1 MNSVCR
7 SSLFIATLL
16 TSQIVGQEM
25 PARTTTVGVPLSGG
39 NAHDNQQATDVNRQA
54 SAGRLKPVLQQDAA
68 RPTSFA
74 SDNLTYAFQESPIVN
89 SPALEQPR
97 LRLFQPAPPP
107 HPVEEWLKPTFQMR
121 GRIETD
127 AIVAAQSAESQ
138 AIIGDLQNGYGL
150 RRMRLGAQ
158 GTIGDDVHWVSEVE
172 LAGGTPRMRDVFV
185 GLKMFPVIRELRA
198 GNLLEPF
205 SLEAYTSSN
214 FITFMERSPLN
225 ELDPTYNWGVAGYWW
240 PDNERMTAVLGLFRD
255 GTNSGGQSMGDDD
268 AWALTGRVTALPI
281 YDPNEDNFR
290 LLHVGIALSQRS
302 PRNGIVEYSPGPAS
316 NLLTVSENPASPFLP
331 TIIIPSDSQQLYN
344 LQLAW
349 VNGPLSIQSEWIA
362 TTVQQINAGRV
373 FLHGF
378 YVDASYFL
386 TGEHRGY
393 DTQRGAF
400 DQVKVLRPVLRDRS
414 DPRGGYGAIELAA
427 RFSYADFN
435 SPNLPPAENGAPTG
449 ALLYQM
455 TLGVNW
461 YLNDYTRLMFN
472 YTAAFPDVANND
484 PTLANIFSVRL
495 GLFW

>member
-7 SSLFIATLL
+7 SSLIIVTLL

-25 PARTTTVGVPLSGG
+25 PARTTTVGVPPSGG
-39 NAHDNQQATDVNRQA
+39 NAHDNQQATDFNRQA
-54 SAGRLKPVLQQDAA
+54 SAGRLKPVLQQDLV

-74 SDNLTYAFQESPIVN
+74 TDAFQEAPVVSSP
-89 SPALEQPR
+89 PLEQPR
-97 LRLFQPAPPP
+97 LRLFQPTPPP
-107 HPVEEWLKPTFQMR
+107 HPVEEWLKPTLQMR

-158 GTIGDDVHWVSEVE
+158 GTISDDVHWVSEVE

-185 GLKMFPVIRELRA
+185 GLKVFPVVREVRI
-198 GNLLEPF
+198 GNQLEPF
-205 SLEAYTSSN
+205 TLEANTSSN
-214 FITFMERSPLN
+214 YITFIERSPLN
-225 ELDPTYNWGVAGYWW
+225 QLDPTYNWGITSHWW
-240 PDNERMTAVLGLFRD
+240 PDDERMTVVWGLFRD
-255 GTNSGGQSMGDDD
+255 GTNNGGQSMGDDD

-281 YDPNEDNFR
+281 YDLNDDTFQ

-302 PRNGIVEYSPGPAS
+302 PRNGMVQYTPGPNS
-316 NLLTVSENPASPFLP
+316 NLLTVSDNPASPFLP

-344 LQLAW
+344 LQFAW

-362 TTVQQINAGRV
+362 TTIQQINAGTV

-378 YVDASYFL
+378 YVETSYFL

-393 DTQRGAF
+393 DTKRGAF
-400 DQVKVLRPVLRDRS
+400 DQVKVLRPMVRDRC

-427 RFSYADFN
+427 RFNFTNFN
-435 SPNLPPAENGAPTG
+435 SPNLPPDDNGDPRGT
-449 ALLYQM
+449 LLYQM

-472 YTAAFPDVANND
+472 YSAAFPDVANND

-495 GLFW
+495 GLYW